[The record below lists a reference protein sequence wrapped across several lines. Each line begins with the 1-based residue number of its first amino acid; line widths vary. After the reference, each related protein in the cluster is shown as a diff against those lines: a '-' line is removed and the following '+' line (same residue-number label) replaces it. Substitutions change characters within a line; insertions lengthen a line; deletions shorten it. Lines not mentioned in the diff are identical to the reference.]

1 MIMPLRIAGK
11 NSFYSAFKSVF
22 ASKLAPTLD
31 LCRSQIQCGSEL
43 AREGAICNTK
53 NLADTLSSL
62 IDGLY
67 L

>member
-1 MIMPLRIAGK
+1 MPPPIAGRS
-11 NSFYSAFKSVF
+11 NSCSAPQYAF

-31 LCRSQIQCGSEL
+31 LCRSPIQCGSEL
-43 AREGAICNTK
+43 AREGAICNGK
-53 NLADTLSSL
+53 NLADTLFSR

>member
-1 MIMPLRIAGK
+1 MQIADQQDNKIVETVVTPSRASPLPQE
-11 NSFYSAFKSVF
+11 NAF
-22 ASKLAPTLD
+22 
-31 LCRSQIQCGSEL
+31 QCGSGL